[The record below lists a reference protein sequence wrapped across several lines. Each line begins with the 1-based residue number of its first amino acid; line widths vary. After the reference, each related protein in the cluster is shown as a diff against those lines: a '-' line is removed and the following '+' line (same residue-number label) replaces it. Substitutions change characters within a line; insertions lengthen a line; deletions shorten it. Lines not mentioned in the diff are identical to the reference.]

1 MLTIQPNFTRN
12 TAFRGEKAFVDQET
26 YEAKKKYYKDKQ
38 REFNEILDDENIP
51 EGMKKG
57 AKVCKVAS
65 EGILEGWA
73 VAWGASK
80 GEIGRASCR
89 ERV

>member
-38 REFNEILDDENIP
+38 REFNEILDDEMFD
-51 EGMKKG
+51 EM
-57 AKVCKVAS
+57 
-65 EGILEGWA
+65 
-73 VAWGASK
+73 
-80 GEIGRASCR
+80 
-89 ERV
+89 

>member
-38 REFNEILDDENIP
+38 REFNEILDDENI
-51 EGMKKG
+51 EDIGLRQLRI
-57 AKVCKVAS
+57 VAS
-65 EGILEGWA
+65 LFF
-73 VAWGASK
+73 S
-80 GEIGRASCR
+80 
-89 ERV
+89 